1 MANHE
6 QHDELRIH
14 HGCCGCN
21 TCGEGRPVGVTRRDF
36 IKAGSVALGGAAM
49 TGLTWSALQA
59 AEAEAS
65 PSPARKELLVQS
77 LLTYDAPRPR
87 PKWSWRNWG
96 GVHGQQAA
104 EKELARIRAEQ
115 KRIGEGADFPVKLLP
130 PVAVRNPAEAEKAIA
145 AAKADVVVIYAA
157 GGWQNIFDVA
167 AKSGKYVIFF
177 VRHRSGPV
185 SLWYEIVSPRYLRRH
200 TDELAEGPMGFED
213 VVVDSG
219 EELSWRLRALCGLK
233 NTLGAGIVAIG
244 GPGGWGPGGRG
255 APDRARQ
262 TWKLDIHTVDYKE
275 LARLIQ
281 AARADEAAVKSA
293 KDRAAKYLDD
303 KTVKLETKKQFVE
316 NCFLLER
323 VFLGLMAKA
332 GARAI
337 TVNSC
342 MGTIIP
348 ISETTACLTLTL
360 LNDAGY
366 PAFCESDFVVIP
378 AGLLLEAISG
388 RPQFLHNP
396 TYPHGGVIT
405 LAHCSAPRKMDGKTL
420 EPVRIVTHYESDY
433 GAAPKVEMRK
443 GQRLTSIIP
452 DFAGKRWSGLAS
464 EIVDA
469 PFLPICRSQ
478 IDVAY
483 KVSDATLIENMR
495 GFHWDTIYGDY
506 LREVGYALSKTP
518 IEWQV
523 LS

>member
-1 MANHE
+1 MATHE

-21 TCGEGRPVGVTRRDF
+21 TCGEGQPVGVTRRDF

-59 AEAEAS
+59 AEAAAS

-104 EKELARIRAEQ
+104 EKELARIQAEQ

-145 AAKADVVVIYAA
+145 AAEADVVVIYAA
-157 GGWQNIFDVA
+157 GGGQNIFDVA
-167 AKSGKYVIFF
+167 AKSGKHVIFF

-200 TDELAEGPMGFED
+200 GDELAEGPMGFED
-213 VVVDSG
+213 VVVDSC

-275 LARLIQ
+275 LTRLIQ

-293 KDRAAKYLDD
+293 RDRAAKYLDD

-405 LAHCSAPRKMDGKTL
+405 LAHCSAPRKMDGKTM

-483 KVSDATLIENMR
+483 KVSDTTLIENMR